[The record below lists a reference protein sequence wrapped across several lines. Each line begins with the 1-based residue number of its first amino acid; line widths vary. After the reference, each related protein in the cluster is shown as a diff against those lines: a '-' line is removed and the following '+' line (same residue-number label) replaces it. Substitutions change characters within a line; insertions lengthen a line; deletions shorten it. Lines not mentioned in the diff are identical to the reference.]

1 MKTRTKVQ
9 FFAVAWTMLIAI
21 PVTVLALSAT
31 AIITENLIWIS
42 TMITR
47 LGQQVA
53 KFGTDW
59 LFASEVVGLI
69 AGQVIILAVVA
80 ITVYSVRKDNKKESN
95 EAK

>member
-9 FFAVAWTMLIAI
+9 FLAVAWTMMIAI

-31 AIITENLIWIS
+31 AYVTENLIQIS
-42 TMITR
+42 NAITHF
-47 LGQQVA
+47 GQQLA

-69 AGQVIILAVVA
+69 AGQIIILAVVA
-80 ITVYSVRKDNKKESN
+80 ITVYSVRKENKQPE
-95 EAK
+95 